1 MNRLRKVISN
11 QRFFY
16 SGIVVVALLIGF
28 GVSFLLSNDSQNN
41 NTTTQLPAC
50 SDTCVNLLGD
60 TASPDTLAVTVG
72 SYVSFNSADG
82 KSHRLT
88 LGGGTTSHGSA
99 HSNPGSYDSGE
110 FKSDES
116 WRVQFKEEGTYR
128 FSDKFNPKL
137 DIIVVVYTEGK
148 DYKIQ

>member
-1 MNRLRKVISN
+1 MKQTRKVIPS
-11 QRFFY
+11 QRIFY

-28 GVSFLLSNDSQNN
+28 GVSFFVSNNSRN

-50 SDTCVNLLGD
+50 SGTCVNLLGD
-60 TASPDTLAVTVG
+60 KASPDTLAVTVG

-88 LGGGTTSHGSA
+88 LGGGTTSHGGA
-99 HSNPGSYDSGE
+99 HSNPGTFDSGE

-128 FSDKFNPKL
+128 FSDKYNPKL